1 MTNRRRRG
9 KMADTTTRRPE
20 EQPDA
25 DPLEVKSCGVV
36 TTYPVYRRSTVPF
49 SSIREIIR
57 AYGGY
62 CNSSGKMVGVDASYG
77 NIAAPSC
84 TSLAEDVRA
93 IDGGKY
99 ALLFPSGL
107 LCLTMACVTFCDAG
121 SHILVPKKAYFK
133 LHRFIQESCPRLGR
147 SVSVYESAEDVP
159 KMANE
164 KTSLIF
170 IETLSSSRLIIEDV
184 SPIIEFAKKRGIV
197 VLCDNSC
204 IPTVFNPFNCGADIV
219 MYSLTKYFG
228 GHSDVMMGA
237 LIVNDEGIFDRLYV
251 DHRNYGIYVSSDDCY
266 LVQRGMKTMKVRMQ
280 QVQSTAIAL
289 ASRLQAHKKIS
300 QVIYPGLPSYP
311 HREVWEKY
319 CRGKYG
325 LGLVNLMF
333 DGNYSVEEVDRALE
347 GIDTFKIGLSWG
359 GCRSIVIPI
368 VSKGSLINAPQAGID
383 GLRVYCGLEDPEEI
397 ISSVERALSR
407 LP

>member
-1 MTNRRRRG
+1 M
-9 KMADTTTRRPE
+9 KKPVE
-20 EQPDA
+20 EQLAVDSSEA
-25 DPLEVKSCGVV
+25 KGCGVV

-49 SSIREIIR
+49 SSVREVIR

-62 CNSSGKMVGVDASYG
+62 CNASGKIVGVDASYG
-77 NIAAPSC
+77 NIATPSC
-84 TSLAEDVRA
+84 TSLADDVRA
-93 IDGGKY
+93 VDGGRY

-107 LCLTMACVTFCDAG
+107 LCLAMACVTFSDVG
-121 SHILVPKKAYFK
+121 SHVLVPKKAYFK
-133 LHRFIQESCPRLGR
+133 LHRFIKGSYPRLGR

-159 KMANE
+159 KLANE
-164 KTSLIF
+164 KTSLIL
-170 IETLSSSRLIIEDV
+170 IETLSSYGLVMEDV

-204 IPTVFNPFNCGADIV
+204 IPTVFNPFEYGADVV

-237 LIVNDEGIFDRLYV
+237 LVARDEEIFERLYV

-266 LVQRGMKTMKVRMQ
+266 LVQRGMKTMRVRMQ

-289 ASRLQAHKKIS
+289 VARLQAHKKVS
-300 QVIYPGLPSYP
+300 RVVYPGSQSYP
-311 HREVWEKY
+311 HREVWERH

-325 LGLVNLMF
+325 LGLVNVVF
-333 DGNYSVEEVDRALE
+333 DRNYSVEEVDRALE
-347 GIDTFKIGLSWG
+347 GSETFKIGLSWG
-359 GCRSIVIPI
+359 GCRSLVIPL
-368 VSKGSLINAPQAGID
+368 VFNGSLIDAPQLGID
-383 GLRVYCGLEDPEEI
+383 GLRVYCGLEDQEEI
-397 ISSVERALSR
+397 ISSVGSVLSR